1 MKTISVVIPC
11 FNCIQT
17 IDKAL
22 QSVYDQNYKFI
33 EIVCVDDCSTDN
45 TYEHIKTNHPFVKL
59 VKNDINLG
67 PAASRNKGVRLCSG
81 EFVAFLD
88 ADDIWFPNKTN
99 IQIELM
105 DKYGLDFIGASFTIN
120 TNDNPSTVSQ
130 FEIIKL
136 YNLAFK
142 NYFPTPS
149 VIMKK
154 NLVCFNELQRFSED
168 YDLWL
173 RLAKD
178 KCIMGYV
185 KTPLISLGKPSYGH
199 SGLSS
204 NLIKMQLGEI
214 SSINK
219 NLKGKWICFF
229 AISWSFIKF
238 IRRLCVVFIRKL

>member
-11 FNCIQT
+11 FNCIRT

-22 QSVYDQNYKFI
+22 QSVYDQGYKFL

-45 TYEHIKTNHPFVKL
+45 TYEHIKINHPSVKL
-59 VKNDINLG
+59 LKNEINLG
-67 PAASRNKGVRLCSG
+67 PAVSRNKGVRLCSG

-99 IQIELM
+99 IQIELI
-105 DKYGLDFIGASFTIN
+105 DEYGLDFIGSSFTIN
-120 TNDNPSTVSQ
+120 TDDSPSAVSQ
-130 FEIIKL
+130 HEIIKL
-136 YNLAFK
+136 HNLAFK

-149 VIMKK
+149 VIMRK
-154 NLVCFNELQRFSED
+154 NLVCFNESQRFSED

-178 KCIMGYV
+178 KRIMAYV

-204 NLIKMQLGEI
+204 NLIKMQLGEL

-219 NLKGKWICFF
+219 NLKGNWVYFF
-229 AISWSFIKF
+229 ALSWSLIKF
-238 IRRLCVVFIRKL
+238 MRRLCVVFVRKL